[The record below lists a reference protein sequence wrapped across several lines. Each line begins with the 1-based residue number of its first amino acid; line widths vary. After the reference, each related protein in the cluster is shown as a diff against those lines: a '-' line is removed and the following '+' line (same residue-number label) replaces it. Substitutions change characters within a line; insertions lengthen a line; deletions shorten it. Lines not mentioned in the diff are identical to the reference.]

1 LVNVLVIGS
10 GGREHALSWKL
21 SQSSKVETVY
31 TAPGNGGTKNNV
43 PLDVTDLDGL
53 SEFAQKNNCF
63 TVVGPEDPL
72 AAGIVDKFNELNLK
86 VFGPS
91 QAAAQLESSKIWA
104 KNFMK
109 RNNIPTARFEIF
121 DDPQKAEEY
130 VKSIDYNVV
139 VKADG
144 LAAGKGVIVCNSND
158 EAISAIH
165 TILVK
170 KTFGDA
176 GNKIIIEERID
187 GIEASY
193 IALSDGDVALPMAS
207 SQDHKRIFDDDE
219 GPNTGGMGAYS
230 PTPIV
235 TTDLAKKIQ
244 EEVIEKTIHAMKNE
258 GISFKGFLYAGI
270 MIKDGKPYVLEYNV
284 RMGDPECQPITMR
297 MNFDLYDYF
306 VASVDGTLSS
316 MPSLSWKD
324 QFAVCVVLASNGY
337 PGTYSTNDEITGF
350 DSISNDTHVFHA
362 GTKKYDGKIFSNGGR
377 VLGVTSLGD
386 SLDSA
391 ISNVYSATEKII
403 WSNKYCRKDIG
414 KKGLSYFWVWN
425 ILSSVIIQFMF
436 MSCSDFG
443 IFLIICFSNT
453 SEIVIVSFFAKNL
466 S

>member
-1 LVNVLVIGS
+1 MVNVLVIGS

-31 TAPGNGGTKNNV
+31 TAPGNGGTENNV
-43 PLDVTDLDGL
+43 PIDVNDLDGL
-53 SEFAQKNNCF
+53 AEFAQKNNCF

-72 AAGIVDKFNELNLK
+72 AAGIVDKFNALNLK

-121 DDPQKAEEY
+121 DDPQKAEEH
-130 VKSIDYNVV
+130 VKLIDYNVV

-144 LAAGKGVIVCNSND
+144 LAAGKGVIVCNNVD
-158 EAISAIH
+158 EAISAIQ

-193 IALSDGDVALPMAS
+193 IALSDGDVAFPMAS

-230 PTPIV
+230 PTPIISNI
-235 TTDLAKKIQ
+235 LARKIQ

-258 GISFKGFLYAGI
+258 GIFFKGFLYAGI
-270 MIKDGKPYVLEYNV
+270 MIKDGTPYVLEYNV

-316 MPSLSWKD
+316 MPSFSWKD
-324 QFAVCVVLASNGY
+324 QFAVCVVLASKGY
-337 PGTYSTNDEITGF
+337 PGSYTTNDEITGF
-350 DSISNDTHVFHA
+350 DSIPNNTNVFHA
-362 GTKKYDGKIFSNGGR
+362 GTKKSNEKIFSNGGR

-391 ISNVYSATEKII
+391 INNVYLAIEKIS
-403 WSNKYCRKDIG
+403 WSNKFYRTDIG
-414 KKGLSYFWVWN
+414 KKGLSYF
-425 ILSSVIIQFMF
+425 
-436 MSCSDFG
+436 
-443 IFLIICFSNT
+443 
-453 SEIVIVSFFAKNL
+453 
-466 S
+466 